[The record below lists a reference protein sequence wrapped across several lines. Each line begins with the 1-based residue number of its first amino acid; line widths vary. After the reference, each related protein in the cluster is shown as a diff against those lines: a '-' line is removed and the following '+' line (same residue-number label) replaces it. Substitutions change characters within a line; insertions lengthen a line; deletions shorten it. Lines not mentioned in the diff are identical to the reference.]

1 MAQHIDFQKLIHLS
15 ALPPITFPFAVTY
28 RNKVCVP
35 TYYFGIVKFFCVCI
49 VYFIIRDNTK
59 QVNNTLIFEQVR
71 SLNEKTVGD
80 TSTYNAGNECDTATV
95 TIFIRLSDTMRSQQ
109 IRYCSARRIL
119 KKLNLFI
126 IATFNYS
133 TKGWNLLMK
142 MRVKMFFF
150 CATIVSSNASW
161 PTIFLRNK
169 LQSSEKLFKIRLNG

>member
-1 MAQHIDFQKLIHLS
+1 M
-15 ALPPITFPFAVTY
+15 
-28 RNKVCVP
+28 
-35 TYYFGIVKFFCVCI
+35 
-49 VYFIIRDNTK
+49 
-59 QVNNTLIFEQVR
+59 NNTLIFEQVR

-142 MRVKMFFF
+142 MHLGQRY
-150 CATIVSSNASW
+150 S
-161 PTIFLRNK
+161 
-169 LQSSEKLFKIRLNG
+169 